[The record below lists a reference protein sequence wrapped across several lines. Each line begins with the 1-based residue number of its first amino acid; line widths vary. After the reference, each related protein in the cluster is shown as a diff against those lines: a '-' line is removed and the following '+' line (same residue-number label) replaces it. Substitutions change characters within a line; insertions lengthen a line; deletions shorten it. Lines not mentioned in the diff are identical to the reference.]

1 MIIDNFNVFSDSVA
15 LAAGGRRPLS
25 RAIGGLTALGCIV
38 VCQSEY

>member
-1 MIIDNFNVFSDSVA
+1 MKTTESCRSVA

-38 VCQSEY
+38 VWQSEY